1 MKEMKIEKVE
11 TKKFEIK
18 KSIIKSE
25 LNKINS
31 HNTCRFHMP
40 GHKGRGEAMAL
51 YDYDITEIPGADNLH
66 DAQGIIAQ
74 AQEKLAAIYQSDQAA
89 ILVNGTTTGIHSAI
103 LGSCA
108 SGTQLLVPINCHRAV
123 FGALAL
129 GRIGAVFITP
139 EIDENLGFA
148 HSISVASVHQAL
160 AEHPK
165 ITGMILTNPSY
176 YGTTSDVRKIAE
188 ILHHQGK
195 FLIVDEA
202 HGAHLRFSD
211 KLPQDALSAGAD
223 VVIQSTHKILGSLTQ
238 SSLIHFQGSLVDRQ
252 KIKSFLSLLQS
263 SSPSYPLMISV
274 EEAVDAAYEKG
285 EIIFNTIVAAHRE
298 FCQNQNGQE
307 PIILYGGSDADHGY
321 DRSKWLFVTRGI
333 AGTEV
338 EAQLSAKY
346 GIQCEMSAANHVL
359 AMTGIGTSGDDLAR
373 ITQAI
378 CDINK
383 TIRLDLLEKKE
394 KKSLT
399 CLWEHLDFTAAV
411 QTEMPL
417 WEALAAEHHD
427 KMALNMAVGQLV
439 GDFIIPYP
447 PGIPV
452 LLPGSRISPE
462 MVAYLNDLL
471 DHQVAVVGIDANR
484 AVTIIKKEP
493 VIMEKNHQGQ
503 LIVIEG
509 VDGSG
514 KQTQTE
520 LLYDRL
526 VKAGE
531 KVMKISYPRYDK
543 KSSAMVKL
551 YLEGAFGKDPGT
563 ISPYIASTFYAADR
577 YASYKE
583 DYEDFL
589 NQGGLVLVDRYTT
602 SNMVHQAGKIKD
614 PEERKCFLDWLW
626 DFEFNLY
633 GLPIP
638 DQVFF
643 LNIPPEINE
652 QLIKNRNNKIT
663 GKQEKDIHENSSAH
677 LRDSYQS
684 ALALV
689 AEYGWTEISC
699 VQNNQLR
706 SIESIH
712 QEIWE
717 CIKERKSND

>member
-1 MKEMKIEKVE
+1 MKKMDL
-11 TKKFEIK
+11 K
-18 KSIIKSE
+18 KSIIKNQ
-25 LNKINS
+25 LDKINS
-31 HNTCRFHMP
+31 QNRYRFHMP
-40 GHKGRGEAMAL
+40 GHKGRGQAFAL
-51 YDYDITEIPGADNLH
+51 YDYDITEIPGVDNLH
-66 DAQGIIAQ
+66 DAQGIIDQ
-74 AQEKLAAIYQSDQAA
+74 AQKKLAAIYQSEEAA
-89 ILVNGTTTGIHSAI
+89 ILVNGTTTGIHSAV
-103 LGSCA
+103 LGSCSPGA
-108 SGTQLLVPINCHRAV
+108 PLLVPINCHRAV

-129 GRIGAVFITP
+129 GRLEAVFITP
-139 EIDENLGFA
+139 EVESKIGFA
-148 HSISVASVHQAL
+148 KSISVASVNQAL
-160 AEHPK
+160 AENPE
-165 ITGMILTNPSY
+165 IGGMILTNPSY
-176 YGTTSDVRKIAE
+176 YGTTSEIKKIAE
-188 ILHHQGK
+188 ILHAQGK

-202 HGAHLRFSD
+202 HGAHLAFSD
-211 KLPQDALSAGAD
+211 KLPIDALSAGAD

-238 SSLIHFQGSLVDRQ
+238 SSLIHFQGNRVDRQ
-252 KIKSFLSLLQS
+252 KIKAYLSLLQS

-274 EEAVDAAYEKG
+274 EEAVDDAYEEG
-285 EIIFNTIVAAHRE
+285 EIIFNTIVAEHRD
-298 FCQNQNGQE
+298 FCQHQNDQE
-307 PIILYGGSDADHGY
+307 PIILYDGNDPVNDY

-333 AGTEV
+333 TGTEL
-338 EAQLSAKY
+338 ADRLSAKY
-346 GIQCEMSAANHVL
+346 GIQCEMSGANHVL
-359 AMTGIGTSGDDLAR
+359 AMTGMGTTGDDLKR

-383 TIRLDLLEKKE
+383 TIKQELAEEKE
-394 KKSLT
+394 KKALASLR
-399 CLWEHLDFTAAV
+399 ESVDFSTALKSEV
-411 QTEMPL
+411 PL
-417 WEALAAEHHD
+417 WEALNTKQRS
-427 KMALNMAVGQLV
+427 KMVLELAVGQLV

-462 MVAYLNDLL
+462 MAVYLSDLL
-471 DHQVAVVGIDANR
+471 DQQVAVVGIDVNR
-484 AVTIIKKEP
+484 TVTIIKKEP
-493 VIMEKNHQGQ
+493 VIMKKNHQGQ

-526 VKAGE
+526 VKDGE

-551 YLEGAFGKDPGT
+551 YLEGAFGKEPES

-589 NQGGLVLVDRYTT
+589 KQGGLVLVDRYTT

-614 PEERKCFLDWLW
+614 PKERQRFLSWLW

-638 DQVFF
+638 DRVFF
-643 LNIPPEINE
+643 LNIPPEINQ

-663 GKQEKDIHENSSAH
+663 GKQEKDIHENSPAH
-677 LRDSYQS
+677 LSDSYHS

-689 AEYGWTEISC
+689 AEYGWTEINC
-699 VQNNQLR
+699 VQDKQLR
-706 SIESIH
+706 SIKSIH
-712 QEIWE
+712 EEIWE
-717 CIKERKSND
+717 CIKECKSND

>member
-1 MKEMKIEKVE
+1 MD
-11 TKKFEIK
+11 IK
-18 KSIIKSE
+18 KSIIKNE
-25 LNKINS
+25 LDKINS
-31 HNTCRFHMP
+31 QNTCRFHMP
-40 GHKGRGEAMAL
+40 GHKGRGEAFAL

-74 AQEKLAAIYQSDQAA
+74 AQTKLATIYQSDEAA

-103 LGSCA
+103 M
-108 SGTQLLVPINCHRAV
+108 GTCSPGAQLLVPTNCHRAV
-123 FGALAL
+123 FGALSL
-129 GRIGAVFITP
+129 GRIEAVFITP
-139 EIDENLGFA
+139 ELEEDLGFGR
-148 HSISVASVHQAL
+148 SISVASVQTAL
-160 AEHPK
+160 SQNPQ
-165 ITGMILTNPSY
+165 IGGMILTNPSY
-176 YGTTSDVRKIAE
+176 YGTTSDLEKIAE
-188 ILHHQGK
+188 ILHEQGK

-202 HGAHLRFSD
+202 HGAHLAFSD
-211 KLPQDALSAGAD
+211 KLPLDALSAGAD
-223 VVIQSTHKILGSLTQ
+223 VVIQSTHKLLGSLTQ

-285 EIIFNTIVAAHRE
+285 EIIFNTIALAHQE
-298 FCQNQNGQE
+298 FCRNQNDKQ
-307 PIILYGGSDADHGY
+307 PITLYEGSDPANRY

-333 AGTEV
+333 TGTEV
-338 EAQLSAKY
+338 EAWLSARY
-346 GIQCEMSAANHVL
+346 GIQCELSADHYVL
-359 AMTGIGTSGDDLAR
+359 AMTGMGTSQDDLKR

-383 TIRLDLLEKKE
+383 IVRQGLPEKKE
-394 KKSLT
+394 IKT
-399 CLWEHLDFTAAV
+399 RLWEHINFTAAV

-417 WEALAAEHHD
+417 WEALASEHRG
-427 KMALNMAVGQLV
+427 KIELELAAGQLV

-462 MVAYLNDLL
+462 MVVYLNDLL
-471 DHQVAVVGIDANR
+471 DQQVAVVGIDTKR
-484 AVTIIKKEP
+484 EITIIKKEP
-493 VIMEKNHQGQ
+493 VKMEKNHQGQ

-526 VKAGE
+526 LKEGQKVK
-531 KVMKISYPRYDK
+531 KIAYPRYDK

-614 PEERKCFLDWLW
+614 PGERKRFLDWLW
-626 DFEFNLY
+626 DYEFNLY

-643 LNIPPEINE
+643 LNIPPEINQ

-663 GKQEKDIHENSSAH
+663 GKQEKDIHESSPEH
-677 LRDSYQS
+677 LRDSYHS

-689 AEYGWTEISC
+689 SEYGWTEINC
-699 VQNNQLR
+699 VLNNQLR
-706 SIESIH
+706 SIKSIH
-712 QEIWE
+712 EEIWE
-717 CIKERKSND
+717 CIEERKKND

>member
-1 MKEMKIEKVE
+1 MD
-11 TKKFEIK
+11 IK
-18 KSIIKSE
+18 KSIIKNE
-25 LNKINS
+25 ITKINS
-31 HNTCRFHMP
+31 YNKCRFHMP
-40 GHKGRGEAMAL
+40 GHKGRGEAFAL

-74 AQEKLAAIYQSDQAA
+74 AQEKLAAIYHSDEAA

-103 LGSCA
+103 LGSCFPGA
-108 SGTQLLVPINCHRAV
+108 QLLVPINCHRAV
-123 FGALAL
+123 FGALGL
-129 GRIGAVFITP
+129 GRIEGVFITP
-139 EIDENLGFA
+139 EIDKNLGFA
-148 HSISVASVHQAL
+148 QSISVAAVHQAL
-160 AEHPK
+160 AENPQ
-165 ITGMILTNPSY
+165 IGGMILTNPSY
-176 YGTTSDVRKIAE
+176 YGTTSDVEKIAAT
-188 ILHHQGK
+188 LHDQGK

-285 EIIFNTIVAAHRE
+285 ELIFNTIVEAHQQC
-298 FCQNQNGQE
+298 CQNQDDQE
-307 PIILYGGSDADHGY
+307 PIILYGGNAPDHGY
-321 DRSKWLFVTRGI
+321 DRSKWLYQTRGI

-338 EAQLSAKY
+338 EARLSAKY
-346 GIQCEMSAANHVL
+346 GIQCEMSGANYVL
-359 AMTGIGTSGDDLAR
+359 AMTGMGTSQDDLAR

-378 CDINK
+378 CDINTTIKRDLAVEKEQK
-383 TIRLDLLEKKE
+383 TPLR
-394 KKSLT
+394 
-399 CLWEHLDFTAAV
+399 LWEHIDFTVAV

-417 WEALAAEHHD
+417 WEALASEHRD
-427 KMALNMAVGQLV
+427 KRALDMAVGQLV

-462 MVAYLNDLL
+462 MAVYLNDLL

-514 KQTQTE
+514 KQTQTQ

-526 VKAGE
+526 MKAGE

-543 KSSAMVKL
+543 ESSAMVKL

-589 NQGGLVLVDRYTT
+589 KQGGLVLVDRYTT

-614 PEERKCFLDWLW
+614 PEERKRFLDWLW

-643 LNIPPEINE
+643 LNIPPEINQ
-652 QLIKNRNNKIT
+652 QLIKHRNNKIT
-663 GKQEKDIHENSSAH
+663 GKLEKDIHENSPEH
-677 LRDSYQS
+677 LRDSYHS

-689 AEYGWTEISC
+689 AEYGWTEINCIQSKK
-699 VQNNQLR
+699 LR

>member
-1 MKEMKIEKVE
+1 MD
-11 TKKFEIK
+11 IK
-18 KSIIKSE
+18 KSTIKSE
-25 LNKINS
+25 LEKLNKKNKY
-31 HNTCRFHMP
+31 RFHMP
-40 GHKGRGEAMAL
+40 GHKGRGDTFAL

-66 DAQGIIAQ
+66 DAQGIIAK
-74 AQEKLAAIYQSDQAA
+74 AQKKLATIYHSDEAA

-108 SGTQLLVPINCHRAV
+108 PGEQLLVPTNCHRAV
-123 FGALAL
+123 FGALGL
-129 GRIGAVFITP
+129 GRIEGVFITP
-139 EIDENLGFA
+139 EIDSNLGFA
-148 HSISVASVHQAL
+148 HSISAIAVRQAL
-160 AEHPK
+160 TKNPHIK
-165 ITGMILTNPSY
+165 GMILTNPSY
-176 YGTTSDVRKIAE
+176 YGTISDLKTIAA
-188 ILHHQGK
+188 ILHDQGK

-211 KLPQDALSAGAD
+211 QLPPDAISAGAD

-238 SSLIHFQGSLVDRQ
+238 SSLLHFQGNRINRQ
-252 KIKSFLSLLQS
+252 KIKTYLSLLQS

-274 EEAVDAAYEKG
+274 EEAVDEAAEKG
-285 EIIFNTIVAAHRE
+285 ETIFNTIVAAHRE
-298 FCQNQNGQE
+298 FCQQQNGQE
-307 PIILYGGSDADHGY
+307 PIVLYGGDSPEQDY
-321 DRSKWLFVTRGI
+321 DRSKWLFWTRGI
-333 AGTEV
+333 TGTEV
-338 EAQLSAKY
+338 EARLSAEY
-346 GIQCEMSAANHVL
+346 GIQCEMSSANHLL
-359 AMTGIGTSGDDLAR
+359 AMTGMGTTRADLVSL
-373 ITQAI
+373 TQAI
-378 CDINK
+378 CAINK
-383 TIRLDLLEKKE
+383 TIRRDEKE
-394 KKSLT
+394 PQPPRG
-399 CLWEHLDFTAAV
+399 WREQLDFTAAV
-411 QTEMPL
+411 QTQMPL
-417 WEALAAEHHD
+417 WEALAWEERCQMPLEQAT
-427 KMALNMAVGQLV
+427 GQLV

-452 LLPGSRISPE
+452 LLPGSRITVE
-462 MVAYLNDLL
+462 MVVYLNDLL
-471 DHQVAVVGIDANR
+471 DHQVAVVGVDVNR

-514 KQTQTE
+514 KQTQTQ

-531 KVMKISYPRYDK
+531 NVMKIAYPRYDK
-543 KSSAMVKL
+543 KSSALVKL
-551 YLEGAFGKDPGT
+551 YLEGAFGKDPGS

-589 NQGGLVLVDRYTT
+589 AQGGLVLVDRYTT

-614 PEERKCFLDWLW
+614 PDERKRFLDWLW

-633 GLPIP
+633 GLPVP

-663 GKQEKDIHENSSAH
+663 GQQQKDIHENSPAH

-689 AEYGWTEISC
+689 AEYGWTEINC
-699 VQNNQLR
+699 VKNNQLR

-717 CIKERKSND
+717 RIKEHKSND

>member
-1 MKEMKIEKVE
+1 MKLKKMNDIE
-11 TKKFEIK
+11 
-18 KSIIKSE
+18 KSIIKNE
-25 LNKINS
+25 LAKINS
-31 HNTCRFHMP
+31 HNQYRFHMP
-40 GHKGRGEAMAL
+40 GHKGRGEAFAL

-66 DAQGIIAQ
+66 DAQGIIAR
-74 AQEKLAAIYQSDQAA
+74 AQKKLAAIYRSDEAA

-108 SGTQLLVPINCHRAV
+108 PGAQLLVPINCHRAV
-123 FGALAL
+123 FGALGL
-129 GRIGAVFITP
+129 GRIEAVFITP
-139 EIDENLGFA
+139 EIDKNLGFGR
-148 HSISVASVHQAL
+148 SISVATVHQAL
-160 AEHPK
+160 AKHPP
-165 ITGMILTNPSY
+165 IAGMILTNPSY
-176 YGTTSDVRKIAE
+176 YGTTSDLAQIAE
-188 ILHHQGK
+188 ILHEQGK

-202 HGAHLRFSD
+202 HGAHLRFSEN
-211 KLPQDALSAGAD
+211 LPQDALSAGAD

-238 SSLIHFQGSLVDRQ
+238 SSLLHFQGSRIDRQ
-252 KIKSFLSLLQS
+252 KIKSYLSLLQS

-274 EEAVDAAYEKG
+274 EEAVDAAHERG
-285 EIIFNTIVAAHRE
+285 EAVFNMIEAAHRE
-298 FCQNQNGQE
+298 FCQNQNGQQAVT
-307 PIILYGGSDADHGY
+307 LYDGNGLANGY
-321 DRSKWLFVTRGI
+321 DRSKWLFQTRGI
-333 AGTEV
+333 TGTEV
-338 EAQLSAKY
+338 AARLSAEY
-346 GIQCEMSAANHVL
+346 GIQCEMSGDNYLL
-359 AMTGIGTSGDDLAR
+359 AMTGMGTSREDLVR

-378 CDINK
+378 GAINK
-383 TIRLDLLEKKE
+383 TIRVDSTAEKEAKRH
-394 KKSLT
+394 T
-399 CLWEHLDFTAAV
+399 QLWAGIDFTAAV
-411 QTEMPL
+411 QTEIPL
-417 WEALAAEHHD
+417 WEALAWENRD
-427 KMALNMAVGQLV
+427 QIVLEQAVGQLA

-452 LLPGSRISPE
+452 LLPGSRISPD
-462 MVAYLNDLL
+462 MVVYLNDLL
-471 DHQVAVVGIDANR
+471 DQQVAVVGIDAKR
-484 AVTIIKKEP
+484 TVTIIKKEP

-514 KQTQTE
+514 KQTQTQ

-551 YLEGAFGKDPGT
+551 YLEGAFGQDPGT

-589 NQGGLVLVDRYTT
+589 TQGGLVLVDRYTT

-614 PEERKCFLDWLW
+614 PDERKRFLDWLW

-643 LNIPPEINE
+643 LNIPPEINQ

-663 GKQEKDIHENSSAH
+663 GQQQKDIHESSPEH

-689 AEYGWTEISC
+689 AEYGWTEINC
-699 VQNNQLR
+699 VKNNQLR

-717 CIKERKSND
+717 CIKERKLND

>member
-1 MKEMKIEKVE
+1 MDR
-11 TKKFEIK
+11 K

-25 LNKINS
+25 LEKLNKN
-31 HNTCRFHMP
+31 NTHRFHMP
-40 GHKGRGEAMAL
+40 GHKGRGDAFAL

-66 DAQGIIAQ
+66 DAQGIIAK
-74 AQEKLAAIYQSDQAA
+74 AQKKLATIYHSDEAA

-108 SGTQLLVPINCHRAV
+108 PGDQLLVPTNCHRAV
-123 FGALAL
+123 FGALGL
-129 GRIGAVFITP
+129 GRIEGVFISP
-139 EIDENLGFA
+139 EIDLNLGFA
-148 HSISVASVHQAL
+148 HSISVAAVRQAL
-160 AEHPK
+160 AKNPLSK
-165 ITGMILTNPSY
+165 GMILTNPSY
-176 YGTTSDVRKIAE
+176 YGTISDLKTIAA
-188 ILHHQGK
+188 ILHEQGK

-211 KLPQDALSAGAD
+211 KLPPDAISAGAD

-238 SSLIHFQGSLVDRQ
+238 SSLLHFQGSRVNRQ
-252 KIKSFLSLLQS
+252 KIKAYLSLLQS

-274 EEAVDAAYEKG
+274 EEAVDAADEKG
-285 EIIFNTIVAAHRE
+285 ETVFNSIVAAHQE
-298 FCQNQNGQE
+298 FCQQQNGRE
-307 PIILYGGSDADHGY
+307 PIVLYGGDHPEQDY
-321 DRSKWLFVTRGI
+321 DRSKWLFWTRGI
-333 AGTEV
+333 TGAEV
-338 EAQLSAKY
+338 EARLSAEY
-346 GIQCEMSAANHVL
+346 GIQCEMSSANHLL
-359 AMTGIGTSGDDLAR
+359 AMTGMGTTRADLTSL
-373 ITQAI
+373 TQAI
-378 CDINK
+378 CAINK
-383 TIRLDLLEKKE
+383 TIRRDEKE
-394 KKSLT
+394 PQPPR
-399 CLWEHLDFTAAV
+399 LWREQIDFTAAV

-417 WEALAAEHHD
+417 WEALAWEERCQIPLELAI
-427 KMALNMAVGQLV
+427 GQLV

-452 LLPGSRISPE
+452 LLPGSRITAE
-462 MVAYLNDLL
+462 MVVYLNDLL

-514 KQTQTE
+514 KQTQTQ

-526 VKAGE
+526 VETGE
-531 KVMKISYPRYDK
+531 KVMKIAYPRYDK
-543 KSSAMVKL
+543 KSSALVKL
-551 YLEGAFGKDPGT
+551 YLEGAFGKDPGS

-589 NQGGLVLVDRYTT
+589 AQGGLVLVDRYTT

-614 PEERKCFLDWLW
+614 PDERKRFLDWLW

-633 GLPIP
+633 GLPVP

-652 QLIKNRNNKIT
+652 RLIKNRNNKIT
-663 GKQEKDIHENSSAH
+663 GKQQKDIHESSPEH
-677 LRDSYQS
+677 LRDSYCS

-689 AEYGWTEISC
+689 AEYGWTEINC
-699 VQNNQLR
+699 VTDNQLR
-706 SIESIH
+706 SIKSIH

-717 CIKERKSND
+717 RIKEHKSND

>member
-1 MKEMKIEKVE
+1 MD
-11 TKKFEIK
+11 FK
-18 KSIIKSE
+18 KSIIKKE
-25 LNKINS
+25 LNKLNKKNQ
-31 HNTCRFHMP
+31 HRFHMP
-40 GHKGRGEAMAL
+40 GHKGRGEAFAL

-66 DAQGIIAQ
+66 DAQGVIAQ
-74 AQEKLAAIYQSDQAA
+74 AQQKLAAIYHSDEAA

-103 LGSCA
+103 LGTSVP
-108 SGTQLLVPINCHRAV
+108 GKKLLVPINCHRAV

-129 GRIGAVFITP
+129 GRIEGVFIAP
-139 EIDENLGFA
+139 EMQPDMGFA
-148 HSISVASVHQAL
+148 KAVSVASVHEAL
-160 AEHPK
+160 AEHPD
-165 ITGMILTNPSY
+165 INGMILTNPCY
-176 YGTTSDVRKIAE
+176 YGTTSDVEKIAAT
-188 ILHHQGK
+188 LHAQGK

-202 HGAHLRFSD
+202 HGAHLKFND
-211 KLPQDALSAGAD
+211 NLPMDALSAGAD

-238 SSLIHFQGSLVDRQ
+238 SSLIHFQGERVDRQ
-252 KIKSFLSLLQS
+252 QIKSFLALLQS

-274 EEAVDAAYEKG
+274 EEAIDAAFEKG
-285 EIIFNTIVAAHRE
+285 EAIFETIVEAHQDY
-298 FCQNQNGQE
+298 CQNQNKKA
-307 PIILYGGSDADHGY
+307 PIVLYEEDGVDRGY
-321 DRSKWLFVTRGI
+321 DRSKWLFQTRGI
-333 AGTEV
+333 TGAELETL
-338 EAQLSAKY
+338 LSRQY
-346 GIQCEMSAANHVL
+346 GIQCEMSGDNHVL
-359 AMTGIGTSGDDLAR
+359 AMTGMGTTREDLVSL
-373 ITQAI
+373 TQAI

-383 TIRLDLLEKKE
+383 KVKINQSEKIAVQTHINRWKTMDLA
-394 KKSLT
+394 
-399 CLWEHLDFTAAV
+399 AAV
-411 QTEMPL
+411 KTEMPL
-417 WEALAAEHHD
+417 WEALHSAVKE
-427 KMALNMAVGQLV
+427 KKSLNQSVGAIV

-452 LLPGSRISPE
+452 LLPGSRMTPE
-462 MVAYLNDLL
+462 IAGYLNHLL
-471 DHQVAVVGIDANR
+471 DHDVAVVGIDQKR
-484 AVTIIKKEP
+484 ELTLIKKEP
-493 VIMEKNHQGQ
+493 FNMDKKHNGQ

-514 KQTQTE
+514 KQTQTQ

-526 VKAGE
+526 LKQGE

-551 YLEGAFGKDPGT
+551 YLEGAFGKDPST

-614 PEERKCFLDWLW
+614 SEERKRFLDWLW

-643 LNIPPEINE
+643 LNIPPAINQ
-652 QLIKNRNNKIT
+652 QLIKNRHNKIT
-663 GKQEKDIHENSSAH
+663 GKQEKDIHENSPEH
-677 LRDSYQS
+677 LLDSYHS

-689 AEYGWTEISC
+689 EEYGWTEINC
-699 VQNNQLR
+699 VHDNRLR

-712 QEIWE
+712 EQIWE
-717 CIKERKSND
+717 CIKESKVND

>member
-1 MKEMKIEKVE
+1 MKKMKKID
-11 TKKFEIK
+11 IK
-18 KSIIKSE
+18 KSIIKNE
-25 LNKINS
+25 LNKINR
-31 HNTCRFHMP
+31 HNNRRFHMP
-40 GHKGRGEAMAL
+40 GHKGRGEAFAL

-74 AQEKLAAIYQSDQAA
+74 AQEKLAAIYQSDEAA

-108 SGTQLLVPINCHRAV
+108 PGAQLLVPINCHRAV
-123 FGALAL
+123 FGALGL
-129 GRIGAVFITP
+129 GRIDGVFITP
-139 EIDENLGFA
+139 EIDKNMGFA
-148 HSISVASVHQAL
+148 HSVSVVSVRQAL
-160 AEHPK
+160 AENPQ
-165 ITGMILTNPSY
+165 IGGMILTNPSY
-176 YGTTSDVRKIAE
+176 YGTTSDIAKIAE
-188 ILHHQGK
+188 TLHDQGK

-202 HGAHLRFSD
+202 HGAHLHFSD

-238 SSLIHFQGSLVDRQ
+238 SSLIHFQGSLVDRP

-285 EIIFNTIVAAHRE
+285 EIIFNMIVAAHRE
-298 FCQNQNGQE
+298 FCQKQNGQE
-307 PIILYGGSDADHGY
+307 AITLYNGNGLANGY
-321 DRSKWLFVTRGI
+321 DRSKWLFQTRGI
-333 AGTEV
+333 AGTAV
-338 EAQLSAKY
+338 AAQLSAKY
-346 GIQCEMSAANHVL
+346 GIQCEMSSANHVL
-359 AMTGIGTSGDDLAR
+359 AMTGIGTNQDDLAR

-383 TIRLDLLEKKE
+383 TIKLELSPEKE
-394 KKSLT
+394 PKTPSQR
-399 CLWEHLDFTAAV
+399 WEHIDFTAAM

-417 WEALAAEHHD
+417 WEALASEQRG
-427 KMALNMAVGQLV
+427 KMALDMAVGQLV

-462 MVAYLNDLL
+462 MAVYLNDLL

-484 AVTIIKKEP
+484 AVTILKKEP

-514 KQTQTE
+514 KQTQTQ

-526 VKAGE
+526 VKQGE

-543 KSSAMVKL
+543 QSSAMVKL

-589 NQGGLVLVDRYTT
+589 TQGGLVLVDRYTT

-614 PEERKCFLDWLW
+614 PEERKRFLDWLW

-638 DQVFF
+638 DRVFF
-643 LNIPPEINE
+643 LNIPPEINQ

-663 GKQEKDIHENSSAH
+663 GKQQKDIHENSPEH
-677 LRDSYQS
+677 LRDSYRS

-689 AEYGWTEISC
+689 AEYGWTEINC

-712 QEIWE
+712 EEIWE

>member
-1 MKEMKIEKVE
+1 M
-11 TKKFEIK
+11 K
-18 KSIIKSE
+18 KSMIK
-25 LNKINS
+25 NKLDEINKQNQ
-31 HNTCRFHMP
+31 HRFHMP
-40 GHKGRGEAMAL
+40 GHKGRGEAVAL
-51 YDYDITEIPGADNLH
+51 YDDDITEIPGADNLH
-66 DAQGIIAQ
+66 DAQGVIAQ
-74 AQEKLAAIYQSDQAA
+74 AQKKLAAIYHSDEAA

-103 LGSCA
+103 LGTSVP
-108 SGTQLLVPINCHRAV
+108 GKKLLVPINCHRAV

-129 GRIGAVFITP
+129 GRIEGVFIAP
-139 EIDENLGFA
+139 EMQSEMGFA
-148 HSISVASVHQAL
+148 KAVSITSVEQAL
-160 AEHPK
+160 AEQPN
-165 ITGMILTNPSY
+165 INGMILTNPSY
-176 YGTTSDVRKIAE
+176 YGTISDVKKIAE
-188 ILHHQGK
+188 TLHAQGK

-202 HGAHLRFSD
+202 HGAHLKFNHY
-211 KLPQDALSAGAD
+211 LPMDALSAGAD

-238 SSLIHFQGSLVDRQ
+238 SSLIHFQGELVDRQ
-252 KIKSFLSLLQS
+252 KIKSFLALLQS

-274 EEAVDAAYEKG
+274 EEAVDEAFEKG
-285 EIIFNTIVAAHRE
+285 EAIFETIVAAHQDY
-298 FCQNQNGQE
+298 CQNQDKKAA
-307 PIILYGGSDADHGY
+307 ILLYDGEAADWGY
-321 DRSKWLFVTRGI
+321 DRSKWLFKTRGI
-333 AGTEV
+333 TGAEV
-338 EAQLSAKY
+338 ETLLSSQY
-346 GIQCEMSAANHVL
+346 GIQCEMSGANYVL
-359 AMTGIGTSGDDLAR
+359 ALTGIGTTREDLASL
-373 ITQAI
+373 TQAI

-383 TIRLDLLEKKE
+383 KIQIDQSKQ
-394 KKSLT
+394 
-399 CLWEHLDFTAAV
+399 TAAPSDNDRWKTIDFAAAV
-411 QTEMPL
+411 KTEMPL
-417 WEALAAEHHD
+417 WEAFHVAMKEKKD
-427 KMALNMAVGQLV
+427 LNQSVGAIV

-452 LLPGSRISPE
+452 LLPGSRMTAEI
-462 MVAYLNDLL
+462 AGYLNHLL
-471 DHQVAVVGIDANR
+471 DHDVAVVGIDENR
-484 AVTIIKKEP
+484 ELMLVKKEP
-493 VIMEKNHQGQ
+493 LKMDKKHKGQ

-514 KQTQTE
+514 KQTQTQ

-526 VKAGE
+526 LKQGE

-614 PEERKCFLDWLW
+614 SEERKRFLDWLW

-643 LNIPPEINE
+643 LNIPPAINQ
-652 QLIKNRNNKIT
+652 QLIKNRKNKIT
-663 GKQEKDIHENSSAH
+663 GKQKKDIHENSPEH
-677 LRDSYQS
+677 LLDSYHS

-689 AEYGWTEISC
+689 AEYGWTEINC
-699 VQNNQLR
+699 VHDNRLR

-712 QEIWE
+712 EQIWE
-717 CIKERKSND
+717 CIKESKVND

>member
-1 MKEMKIEKVE
+1 MD
-11 TKKFEIK
+11 IK
-18 KSIIKSE
+18 KSIIKNE
-25 LNKINS
+25 LNKINKQNS
-31 HNTCRFHMP
+31 CRFHMP
-40 GHKGRGEAMAL
+40 GHKGRGQAFAL

-66 DAQGIIAQ
+66 DARGIIAQ
-74 AQEKLAAIYQSDQAA
+74 AQEKLAAIYQSDEAA

-103 LGSCA
+103 LGSCRPGA
-108 SGTQLLVPINCHRAV
+108 QLLVPMNCHRAV
-123 FGALAL
+123 FGALGL
-129 GRIGAVFITP
+129 GRLEGVFITP
-139 EIDENLGFA
+139 EIEENMGFA
-148 HSISVASVHQAL
+148 RSISVASVQQAL
-160 AEHPK
+160 VENPK
-165 ITGMILTNPSY
+165 IGGMILTNPSY
-176 YGTTSDVRKIAE
+176 YGTISDVKKIAAV
-188 ILHHQGK
+188 LHDQGK

-211 KLPQDALSAGAD
+211 RLPQDAVTAGAD

-238 SSLIHFQGSLVDRQ
+238 SSLIHFQGSLVDRT

-274 EEAVDAAYEKG
+274 EEAVDAADEKG
-285 EIIFNTIVAAHRE
+285 ESVFNTIVVAHQKY
-298 FCQNQNGQE
+298 CQQQNGQE
-307 PIILYGGSDADHGY
+307 PIILYGGNTPEQDY
-321 DRSKWLFVTRGI
+321 DRSKWLFQTRGI

-338 EAQLSAKY
+338 AARLSASY
-346 GIQCEMSAANHVL
+346 GIQCEMSGANYVL
-359 AMTGIGTSGDDLAR
+359 AMTGMGTNRDDLAR
-373 ITQAI
+373 LTQAI
-378 CDINK
+378 YDINK
-383 TIRLDLLEKKE
+383 TIRWELPAEKE
-394 KKSLT
+394 PRRPT
-399 CLWEHLDFTAAV
+399 RRWDHIDFTAAV
-411 QTEMPL
+411 QTQMPL
-417 WEALAAEHHD
+417 WEALAWEHRD
-427 KMALNMAVGQLV
+427 KMALDMAGGQLV

-452 LLPGSRISPE
+452 LLPGSWISPE
-462 MVAYLNDLL
+462 MVVYLNDLL
-471 DHQVAVVGIDANR
+471 DRKVAVVGIDADR
-484 AVTIIKKEP
+484 TVTIIKKEP

-514 KQTQTE
+514 KQTQTQ

-526 VKAGE
+526 MKAGE

-589 NQGGLVLVDRYTT
+589 AQGGLVLVDRYTT

-614 PEERKCFLDWLW
+614 PDERKRFLDWLW

-633 GLPIP
+633 GLPVP
-638 DQVFF
+638 DRVFF

-652 QLIKNRNNKIT
+652 RLIKNRTNKIT
-663 GKQEKDIHENSSAH
+663 GKQEKDIHENSPAH
-677 LRDSYQS
+677 LRDSYHS

-689 AEYGWTEISC
+689 AEYGWTEIDC
-699 VQNNQLR
+699 VKNNQLR

-712 QEIWE
+712 EEIWD
-717 CIKERKSND
+717 CIKERKLND

>member
-1 MKEMKIEKVE
+1 MRKI
-11 TKKFEIK
+11 TKIDIK
-18 KSIIKSE
+18 KSIIKNE
-25 LNKINS
+25 LDRINS
-31 HNTCRFHMP
+31 HNQCRFHMP
-40 GHKGRGEAMAL
+40 GHKGRGEAFAL

-74 AQEKLAAIYQSDQAA
+74 AQKKLAAIYQSDEAA

-103 LGSCA
+103 LGSSSPGA
-108 SGTQLLVPINCHRAV
+108 QLLVPINCHRAV
-123 FGALAL
+123 FGALGL
-129 GRIGAVFITP
+129 GRIEGVFITP
-139 EIDENLGFA
+139 EIDKNLGFA

-160 AEHPK
+160 AENPK
-165 ITGMILTNPSY
+165 IGGMILTNPSY
-176 YGTTSDVRKIAE
+176 YGTTSDVKKIAA
-188 ILHHQGK
+188 ILHDQGK

-211 KLPQDALSAGAD
+211 RLPLDALSAGAD

-238 SSLIHFQGSLVDRQ
+238 SSLLHFQGRLVDRQ
-252 KIKSFLSLLQS
+252 KIKSYLSLLQS

-285 EIIFNTIVAAHRE
+285 EVIFNMIVAAHRE

-307 PIILYGGSDADHGY
+307 SITLYEGNDRANGY
-321 DRSKWLFVTRGI
+321 DRSKWLFQTRGI

-338 EAQLSAKY
+338 AAQLSVKY
-346 GIQCEMSAANHVL
+346 GIQCEMSGDNYVL
-359 AMTGIGTSGDDLAR
+359 AMTGMGTTRADLAR

-383 TIRLDLLEKKE
+383 TIRRDQSEDKE
-394 KKSLT
+394 LKPST
-399 CLWEHLDFTAAV
+399 RFWENIDFTAAV
-411 QTEMPL
+411 QTEIPL
-417 WEALAAEHHD
+417 WEALASEHRGKTTLD
-427 KMALNMAVGQLV
+427 MAVGQLV

-462 MVAYLNDLL
+462 MVVYLNYLL
-471 DHQVAVVGIDANR
+471 EHHVAVVGIDGKK

-514 KQTQTE
+514 KQTQTQ

-589 NQGGLVLVDRYTT
+589 TQGGLVLVDRYTT

-614 PEERKCFLDWLW
+614 SEERKRFLDWLW

-638 DQVFF
+638 DRVFF
-643 LNIPPEINE
+643 LNIPPEINQ

-663 GKQEKDIHENSSAH
+663 GKQQKDIHENSPEH
-677 LRDSYQS
+677 LRDSYHS

-689 AEYGWTEISC
+689 AEYGWTEINC

-712 QEIWE
+712 EEIWE